1 VESKIKKIDD
11 KVSKI
16 FGENDDEDD
25 KEEMPFE
32 AKVKMRNIGR

>member
-1 VESKIKKIDD
+1 MESTSRKKDE

-16 FGENDDEDD
+16 FGESDDEED